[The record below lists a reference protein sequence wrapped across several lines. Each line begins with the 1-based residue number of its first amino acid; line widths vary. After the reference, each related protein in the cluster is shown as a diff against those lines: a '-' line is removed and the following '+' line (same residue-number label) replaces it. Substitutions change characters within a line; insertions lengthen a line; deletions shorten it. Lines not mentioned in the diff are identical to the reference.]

1 MPTDLSIGR
10 GRPAEF
16 TAVASGIN
24 TNESNFMYQWRK
36 RDSNGLSNTV
46 PGANGAVLIIP
57 SVSESDTGQY
67 YCIIT
72 NEWGRSVES
81 DNVSLA
87 VFGTYIIDSY
97 IVIYTMVMRVNC
109 CLVAFNFVLSQ
120 LFYFVCTLNIA
131 YHNCDWILE
140 NRPNCH
146 TGPIPF
152 YWPS

>member
-1 MPTDLSIGR
+1 MPTSLSIGK

-16 TAVASGIN
+16 TAVASGIS
-24 TNESNFMYQWRK
+24 TNESSFMYQWRK

-46 PGANGAVLIIP
+46 PGANGTVLIIP
-57 SVSESDTGQY
+57 SVSESDRGQY
-67 YCIIT
+67 YCIIR

-97 IVIYTMVMRVNC
+97 VVIYAMVTRVNS

-120 LFYFVCTLNIA
+120 LFYFVYTLNIA
-131 YHNCDWILE
+131 YHNYTAI
-140 NRPNCH
+140 
-146 TGPIPF
+146 I
-152 YWPS
+152 